1 MANHAFADLVGDEQ
15 VFFTEYFNKKP
26 MLRKNAVPGD
36 PRDILSL
43 RKLDQLVNLE
53 VIRPPYIK
61 VNLKGD
67 GVPEQGYS
75 RNVVV
80 QGQTITDTVDPEKI
94 YELYRAGATVTW
106 CSLNHIV
113 PEMRDFTR
121 VISEKMA
128 VRTDT
133 VAFLTPSAKK
143 GYPPH
148 HDPVDLFIVQ
158 LEGSKHWKLWNP
170 PTPRLGN
177 NAQYT
182 LEGLGEPEIE
192 VSLQPGDVLY
202 LPYGTPHAATAEGS
216 GSLHLSI
223 MMRPRMWRD
232 LLRELVAPHDRVLV
246 ESPGHPHLLRA
257 VEAAGARPVPVPL
270 GDAGWDLA
278 AWARALRETAP
289 RLACVTADFQQPTGL
304 LMAEES
310 RRALVALAAAT
321 GTTLLV
327 DETLAELSLTRP
339 GRVPLPCAAFDPG
352 GTVVTVGSVAKS
364 LWAGLR
370 VGWIRATPW
379 LVRALVARRTG
390 ADLAPPVLEQ
400 LVAHRLLGD
409 AGTFADVLA
418 LQRER
423 GRARR
428 DVLVAAL
435 RRELPGWTFRTPDG
449 GLALWAHAG
458 GRSGHELAAVA
469 QRHGVRLAAGSRFG
483 QDTRLDGFLR
493 LPHTQPPEIIEEAV
507 RRIAPHGRGP
517 L

>member
-1 MANHAFADLVGDEQ
+1 MADYAFADLVGDEQ

-61 VNLKGD
+61 VNLKGN

-106 CSLNHIV
+106 CSLNQII

-121 VISEKMA
+121 LISEKMA

-170 PTPRLGN
+170 PTPRLGD

-202 LPYGTPHAATAEGS
+202 LPYGTPHAATAEGK

-223 MMRPRMWRD
+223 MMRPRRWRD
-232 LLRELVAPHDRVLV
+232 LLRETFEDVIADESFTPYPHIGAHREADVEAVFKEKIHELVARL
-246 ESPGHPHLLRA
+246 ESVDTSAEL
-257 VEAAGARPVPVPL
+257 
-270 GDAGWDLA
+270 D
-278 AWARALRETAP
+278 
-289 RLACVTADFQQPTGL
+289 RLADLGRHL
-304 LMAEES
+304 EGS
-310 RRALVALAAAT
+310 SK
-321 GTTLLV
+321 GTTFQAIADMDEMGPQAELRRGKAPLSFGEDDNGRTQV
-327 DETLAELSLTRP
+327 TVNGHKIAVPTPIAETLAALGPDASITASHVFPGVDALRSTKAAQGLTRL
-339 GRVPLPCAAFDPG
+339 GVFE
-352 GTVVTVGSVAKS
+352 VVS
-364 LWAGLR
+364 AG
-370 VGWIRATPW
+370 
-379 LVRALVARRTG
+379 
-390 ADLAPPVLEQ
+390 
-400 LVAHRLLGD
+400 
-409 AGTFADVLA
+409 
-418 LQRER
+418 
-423 GRARR
+423 
-428 DVLVAAL
+428 
-435 RRELPGWTFRTPDG
+435 
-449 GLALWAHAG
+449 
-458 GRSGHELAAVA
+458 
-469 QRHGVRLAAGSRFG
+469 
-483 QDTRLDGFLR
+483 
-493 LPHTQPPEIIEEAV
+493 
-507 RRIAPHGRGP
+507 
-517 L
+517 

>member
-232 LLRELVAPHDRVLV
+232 LLRETLDDLVGADVFNEYPHIGEARAADVEAVFKEKIHELVARL
-246 ESPGHPHLLRA
+246 ESVDTSAEL
-257 VEAAGARPVPVPL
+257 
-270 GDAGWDLA
+270 D
-278 AWARALRETAP
+278 
-289 RLACVTADFQQPTGL
+289 RLADLGRHLPGSSKGNTFQAIADMDDMGPASRLRRGKAPLAFGEDDNGRTQLTVNGHKIAVPTPI
-304 LMAEES
+304 A
-310 RRALVALAAAT
+310 
-321 GTTLLV
+321 
-327 DETLAELSLTRP
+327 ETLAALGPDASITASHVFPGVDELRSAKAAQGLTRL
-339 GRVPLPCAAFDPG
+339 GVFELVP
-352 GTVVTVGSVAKS
+352 
-364 LWAGLR
+364 AG
-370 VGWIRATPW
+370 
-379 LVRALVARRTG
+379 
-390 ADLAPPVLEQ
+390 
-400 LVAHRLLGD
+400 
-409 AGTFADVLA
+409 
-418 LQRER
+418 
-423 GRARR
+423 
-428 DVLVAAL
+428 
-435 RRELPGWTFRTPDG
+435 
-449 GLALWAHAG
+449 
-458 GRSGHELAAVA
+458 
-469 QRHGVRLAAGSRFG
+469 
-483 QDTRLDGFLR
+483 
-493 LPHTQPPEIIEEAV
+493 
-507 RRIAPHGRGP
+507 
-517 L
+517 